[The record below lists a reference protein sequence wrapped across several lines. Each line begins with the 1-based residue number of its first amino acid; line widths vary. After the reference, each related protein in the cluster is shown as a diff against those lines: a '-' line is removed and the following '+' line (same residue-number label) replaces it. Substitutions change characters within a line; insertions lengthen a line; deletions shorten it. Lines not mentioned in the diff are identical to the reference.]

1 MLELLARRQRLQH
14 RSRNLD
20 SLLDPAM
27 AAADPPAGL
36 MDIAR

>member
-1 MLELLARRQRLQH
+1 MLKLLALRQRLLH
-14 RSRNLD
+14 RSRNLQ
-20 SLLDPAM
+20 SLIDPAM